1 MYVALLQISDPFS
14 KNNTDIDRFLVKN
27 VLSSHPF
34 SESVKSYFATV
45 SIHVS
50 GLKSE
55 FLDYVAVPIGKGKP
69 VEVPLKPLI
78 ASKSPYNYSSL
89 QL

>member
-34 SESVKSYFATV
+34 SEIVLSYFAATV

-78 ASKSPYNYSSL
+78 ASKSPYNSL